1 MENQIQHRV
10 RTRRRRATFVH
21 QTKSL
26 FKNTKPKWWFLT
38 FTLIIGLYLNSE
50 AHFNKAKAGIVT
62 IPNGTPEPSSAAL
75 LLCGAMLMFFERRGR
90 KP

>member
-26 FKNTKPKWWFLT
+26 FKNKKPKWWFLT

-50 AHFNKAKAGIVT
+50 AYFNKAKAGVVT
-62 IPNGTPEPSSAAL
+62 IPQRNP
-75 LLCGAMLMFFERRGR
+75 GAIICCLATLWCDADVL
-90 KP
+90 